1 MICNSNSR
9 LNHTKNKTYLSTKI
23 QISFAK
29 LHLRSTKSRRVLLE
43 ASKWKMHV
51 YPKLNYVLL
60 EASKWKMHVYPKL
73 NYANKMILCVYINM
87 KR

>member
-1 MICNSNSR
+1 
-9 LNHTKNKTYLSTKI
+9 
-23 QISFAK
+23 
-29 LHLRSTKSRRVLLE
+29 
-43 ASKWKMHV
+43 MHV